1 MSSSLAKPDTP
12 EFAFWGLFLVVI
24 QLGSILAVCVLY
36 FHKLNPFS
44 SRKSISEKRSTW
56 DLWFHVLVASIPGI
70 IGIFLNDYVEK
81 YMNNAIVVAIAL
93 IVFGIGFI
101 VLESTKHHP
110 NTVVGEITY
119 QTAFLIGLFQLIAAL
134 VPGTSRSGA
143 TILGASILGCSRF
156 AAVSFPSLWQFLH
169 GGCQRLKFLKYFMHY
184 GFSIERG
191 KYCTARCRKHYRI
204 CGIHVCHPLP
214 DELYPQP

>member
-1 MSSSLAKPDTP
+1 MFLFDMIKAVLLGIIQGITEWLPVSSTGHMILFNSFFPMSSSLAKPDTA

-44 SRKSISEKRSTW
+44 PRKSISEKRSTW

-110 NTVVGEITY
+110 KYRKVGEITY
-119 QTAFLIGLFQLIAAL
+119 QTAFPVSYTHLDVYKRQEVPASNPGRRAVTGSRPFCRCWKIPPTRAL
-134 VPGTSRSGA
+134 WKYQGA
-143 TILGASILGCSRF
+143 WDWTMNMTL
-156 AAVSFPSLWQFLH
+156 
-169 GGCQRLKFLKYFMHY
+169 
-184 GFSIERG
+184 
-191 KYCTARCRKHYRI
+191 
-204 CGIHVCHPLP
+204 
-214 DELYPQP
+214 

>member
-1 MSSSLAKPDTP
+1 MFLFDMIKAVLLGIIQGITEWLPVSSTGHMILFNSFFPMSSSLAKPDTP

-44 SRKSISEKRSTW
+44 PRKSISEKRNTW

-110 NTVVGEITY
+110 KYRRVGEITY
-119 QTAFLIGLFQLIAAL
+119 QTAFLIGLFQLTEW
-134 VPGTSRSGA
+134 GNHFRSFHTG
-143 TILGASILGCSRF
+143 
-156 AAVSFPSLWQFLH
+156 VFPF
-169 GGCQRLKFLKYFMHY
+169 
-184 GFSIERG
+184 
-191 KYCTARCRKHYRI
+191 
-204 CGIHVCHPLP
+204 CG
-214 DELYPQP
+214 Q